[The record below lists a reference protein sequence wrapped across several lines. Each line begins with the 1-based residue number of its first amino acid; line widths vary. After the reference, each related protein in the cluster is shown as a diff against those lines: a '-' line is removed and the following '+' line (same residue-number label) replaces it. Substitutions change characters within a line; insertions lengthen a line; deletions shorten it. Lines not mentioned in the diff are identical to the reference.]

1 MSVSGISSS
10 SFFNTQGA
18 NVQNQQQWQQEF
30 QKLTQELQAAS
41 LTSPGAT
48 TQTAA
53 QTQAAAPQ
61 PGSPS
66 SVTPTAQNNDPGS
79 LLFNPPHGT
88 PKHGIHLRHP
98 HRLQVGAG
106 NDSDQTSSASAQT
119 PERGNASSAQHAYT
133 SWQQDLQKVALN
145 TDLLTAQNADWQPVS
160 LSA

>member
-30 QKLTQELQAAS
+30 QKLTQELQAGS

-53 QTQAAAPQ
+53 QAQAAAPQ

-66 SVTPTAQNNDPGS
+66 SVTPTAQNNAPGS
-79 LLFNPPHGT
+79 LLFNLPHGT
-88 PKHGIHLRHP
+88 PKHGFHWRHP
-98 HRLQVGAG
+98 HHLQVGAG
-106 NDSDQTSSASAQT
+106 NDTDPASSPSAQT
-119 PERGNASSAQHAYT
+119 LEPGNASSAQHAYT
-133 SWQQDLQKVALN
+133 SWQQDLQKIALN
-145 TDLLTAQNADWQPVS
+145 TDLLTAQSADWQPVS

>member
-10 SFFNTQGA
+10 SFFNPQGA
-18 NVQNQQQWQQEF
+18 SVQNQQQWQQEF
-30 QKLTQELQAAS
+30 QKLTQAGS
-41 LTSPGAT
+41 FTSPGAT
-48 TQTAA
+48 TQTTT

-66 SVTPTAQNNDPGS
+66 SVTPTAQNNAPGA
-79 LLFNPPHGT
+79 LLFNSPHGT
-88 PKHGIHLRHP
+88 PKHGLHWRHP

-106 NDSDQTSSASAQT
+106 NDNDQASSPSAQT
-119 PERGNASSAQHAYT
+119 LEPGNASSAQRAYT